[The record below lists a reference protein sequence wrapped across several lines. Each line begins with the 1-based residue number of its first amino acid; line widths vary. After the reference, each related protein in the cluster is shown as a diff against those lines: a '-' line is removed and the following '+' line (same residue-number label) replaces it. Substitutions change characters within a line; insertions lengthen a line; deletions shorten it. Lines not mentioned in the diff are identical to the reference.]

1 MPFKSKVQQRLMG
14 SDFEL
19 IVVEEDEAAS
29 RQRLHEGI
37 AAIQQIEQLL
47 TEFSETSQT
56 ALLNRQAGIQPVTV
70 DEEVYAL
77 IQRCIRISALT
88 QGAFDITAGALKAL
102 YNFRQGSFQLPDAA
116 TLSEALQ
123 RTGYR
128 HITLLDKRQV
138 LLQKKGMHIGF
149 GAVGKGYAADR
160 VKALWTAAGV
170 QSGVINAGGDLT
182 AWGRQPDGSPWKIG
196 IADPD
201 DPSKIL
207 LWLPVENASVATSGN
222 YIQYF
227 ELNGVRYSHNID
239 PVSGRPV
246 PFIKS
251 VTVISPSAELSDALA
266 TAITVMGREAG
277 IYLINQLPQVHCIII
292 DEGNQV
298 FQSQHINIHAK
309 A

>member
-1 MPFKSKVQQRLMG
+1 MPFKSKVQQRMMG

-19 IVVEEDEAAS
+19 IVVEEDEGAS
-29 RQRLHEGI
+29 RQRLDEGV
-37 AAIQQIEQLL
+37 AVIQQIEQLL
-47 TEFSETSQT
+47 TEFSDTSQT
-56 ALLNRQAGIQPVTV
+56 ALLNRLAGIRPVTV
-70 DEEVYAL
+70 NEEVYAL
-77 IQRCIRISALT
+77 IQRCIRLSVLT
-88 QGAFDITAGALKAL
+88 QGAFDITAGLLKAL
-102 YNFRQGSFQLPDAA
+102 YNFRQGSFQLPDPA
-116 TLSEALQ
+116 TLAEALE

-128 HITLLDKRQV
+128 QITLLDKQQV
-138 LLQKKGMHIGF
+138 FLQKKGMRIGF
-149 GAVGKGYAADR
+149 GAIGKGYAADR
-160 VKALWTAAGV
+160 VKALWAAAGV

-182 AWGRQPDGSPWKIG
+182 AWGRQPDGLPWRIG

-201 DPSKIL
+201 NPSNIL
-207 LWLPVENASVATSGN
+207 FWLPVENASVATSGN

-251 VTVISPSAELSDALA
+251 VTVVSPSAELSDALA
-266 TAITVMGREAG
+266 TAVTVMGHEAG
-277 IYLINQLPQVHCIII
+277 MYLVNQLPQVHCIII

-298 FQSQHINIHAK
+298 FQSRHINIHAK